1 MHTVLLFSDQVSS
14 NIPVLLQS
22 HVILEEKDV
31 EEGKNKQ
38 ESQINV
44 RNASSCKDEAP
55 QGQGLRGLILSEAS
69 FWSANIEDKQR
80 SYERDPKL
88 QCHSSPK
95 MLNDGNV

>member
-44 RNASSCKDEAP
+44 RNASSCTDEAP
-55 QGQGLRGLILSEAS
+55 QGQASLSEAS